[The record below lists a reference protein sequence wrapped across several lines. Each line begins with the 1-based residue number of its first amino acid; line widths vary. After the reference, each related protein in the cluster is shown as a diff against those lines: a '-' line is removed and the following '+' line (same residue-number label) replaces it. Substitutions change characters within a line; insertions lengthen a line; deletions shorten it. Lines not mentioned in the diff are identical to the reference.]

1 MLGYTFKLEK
11 YIFMYNHLLTITK
24 GQKSY
29 KAIIESAPTKE
40 KTMLRWPD
48 QLKNPFEEVDTLK
61 SEITNW
67 FAEQNVKCIFYDGKG
82 R

>member
-29 KAIIESAPTKE
+29 KAIIESAPTK
-40 KTMLRWPD
+40 
-48 QLKNPFEEVDTLK
+48 KNNDYMVIRF
-61 SEITNW
+61 
-67 FAEQNVKCIFYDGKG
+67 
-82 R
+82 

>member
-29 KAIIESAPTKE
+29 KAIIESAPTK
-40 KTMLRWPD
+40 
-48 QLKNPFEEVDTLK
+48 KNNDYMVRRFKLPLEDVDTVK

-67 FAEQNVKCIFYDGKG
+67 FAEQNVKCIFYDCKG